1 MENTLKKRLMSFIVH
16 NVGKD
21 VLLALDDNIRSA
33 YEQAND
39 DAKKLV
45 NINPSRMR
53 AQNRRYY
60 VDNAVAGIHAS
71 VKAKICSTEPKGEMY
86 VVLKSGKIT
95 LSHIE
100 LHKDSTARDAKH
112 RKLLAKK
119 NAILEKPQ
127 YDLFK
132 QAPPELDD
140 ALHIVIVVIHPEK
153 RNRNQGVPLSVLVT
167 VPYTTWDGY
176 HLEVSLIEMLEKYSS
191 EELEESSMIDGA
203 WPKLRED
210 LKKKENSSGKAG

>member
-1 MENTLKKRLMSFIVH
+1 MVNSLKNRLMSFIIH
-16 NVGKD
+16 NLGKD
-21 VLLALDDNIRSA
+21 VLLALDENIRNA
-33 YEQAND
+33 YEQAHN

-60 VDNAVAGIHAS
+60 VDNAVAGIHTS

-86 VVLKSGKIT
+86 VLLKSGKIT

-119 NAILEKPQ
+119 NIILEKPQ

-132 QAPPELDD
+132 QAPPVLDD

-153 RNRNQGVPLSVLVT
+153 QNINQDKPLSILVT
-167 VPYTTWDGY
+167 VPHTTWDGY
-176 HLEVSLIEMLEKYSS
+176 HLEISLANMLQKYNT
-191 EELEESSMIDGA
+191 EELEVSSMVDGA

-210 LKKKENSSGKAG
+210 LRKKEKPSDKTG